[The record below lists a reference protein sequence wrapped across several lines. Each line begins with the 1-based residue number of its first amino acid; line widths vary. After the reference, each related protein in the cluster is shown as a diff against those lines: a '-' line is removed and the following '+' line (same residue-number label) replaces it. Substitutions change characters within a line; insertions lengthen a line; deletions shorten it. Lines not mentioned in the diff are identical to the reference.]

1 MTLKEQI
8 RGLVKE
14 DYSGEPHWAG
24 FTRWWLAARGYDY
37 RANPRQV
44 KFVDGA
50 HDGGI
55 DAIALPLEDVAK
67 DTIFVVQS
75 KFYSKSPTAQDVARF
90 VGAVRAIRG
99 SRNEFM
105 EWLST
110 CREQLQPLYDKV
122 REARNRCR
130 YVVVTPCRVDTK
142 LQRRLKKDRVEVFD
156 ARSLGSLE
164 RTYRA
169 GRTPRL
175 SDLTLKC
182 QIRPRMIAETGK
194 VRVHLFTVRVGE
206 FAQAYRK
213 HRNLLFSGN
222 IRYALRGQTPKRVR
236 EGIDETLTRWPE
248 EFVFSHN
255 GVTMVGR
262 SLKQRKGSLT
272 IGFPSIV
279 NGAQTVSYLGQP
291 RVSLKAANSSASVIV
306 KLIEVKRD
314 EKLEGVETSVA
325 YRSNN
330 QNKVDP
336 SDLMVDLP
344 ALVSLQRYFLRN
356 KLLLERKKGE
366 EKPHYCEHKIPKERL
381 AQILAA
387 GESFK
392 GAVSAKRKQE
402 LFATDAKRLFESY
415 DADRVSRLDA
425 VCWVRIH
432 LCLLETLGG
441 YTRKASRRRAQLAQ
455 FAAITV
461 FGNLIRSL
469 AIRKRLM
476 RATHAW
482 ESEREHTSSFLRR
495 SFKEI
500 LSRLLQYSARDKKNE
515 PAFYKAQDSVKA
527 ATQFAARKVRSKV
540 RTFYKEEFLH

>member
-1 MTLKEQI
+1 MSLKEQI
-8 RGLVKE
+8 RSLVKE
-14 DYSGEPHWAG
+14 EYAGEPHWAG
-24 FTRWWLAARGYDY
+24 FTRWWLAAEGYDY
-37 RANPRQV
+37 RANPNQV

-55 DAIALPLEDVAK
+55 DAVALPLEDVAK

-75 KFYSKSPTAQDVARF
+75 KFYANSPTAHDVARF

-99 SRNEFM
+99 SRKEFL
-105 EWLST
+105 EWLAT
-110 CREQLQPLYDKV
+110 CRDQLQPLYEKL
-122 REARNRCR
+122 REARHRCR
-130 YVVVTPCRVDTK
+130 YVIVTPCRVDAK
-142 LQRRLKKDRVEVFD
+142 LQRRLKKDRIEVCD

-164 RTYRA
+164 KTYRA

-175 SDLTLKC
+175 SDLTLKY
-182 QIRPRMIAETGK
+182 QIRPRVIAETSK
-194 VRVHLFTVRVGE
+194 ARVHVFTVRVGE
-206 FAQAYRK
+206 FAQAYRR
-213 HRNLLFSGN
+213 HGNLLFSGN

-236 EGIDETLTRWPE
+236 EGIDATLTKWPE

-262 SLKQRKGSLT
+262 SLREGNGSVT

-279 NGAQTVSYLGQP
+279 NGAQTVSYFGQP
-291 RVSLKAANSSASVIV
+291 RVSLKATNSPASVMV
-306 KLIEVKRD
+306 KLIEVKRE

-344 ALVSLQRYFLRN
+344 ALVSLQRYFLRH

-366 EKPHYCEHKIPKERL
+366 PKPHYCEHKIPKERL

-392 GAVSAKRKQE
+392 GAVAAKRKQE

-415 DADRVSRLDA
+415 DADQDARLEA

-432 LCLLETLGG
+432 LSLLEALGE
-441 YTRKASRRRAQLAQ
+441 YTRKARKRRAQLAQ

-461 FGNLIRSL
+461 FGSLMRSL
-469 AIRKRLM
+469 GIRKRLKH
-476 RATHAW
+476 ATHAW
-482 ESEREHTSSFLRR
+482 ESEWDHTSSFLRR

-500 LSRLLQYSARDKKNE
+500 LSRLLQHSAKNKKNE

-527 ATQFAARKVRSKV
+527 ATQFAARKAKRKV
-540 RTFYKEEFLH
+540 RTYFKEEFLY